1 MLNVPSEIR
10 SNFDKI
16 LKKESVPIK
25 YHSHYHKWL
34 RYYLDFCCKYHHPEN
49 NEASKLLFVEKL
61 REKNQPVAFQEQAGD
76 AISLYYQIIN
86 HRMKPEAVVRDNTIS
101 EKIDRPAHDNRKTA
115 PQPAQSFGSTGIP
128 DKPVYDSHKTA
139 PQNVPRNEWRSA
151 YKNLCDEIQV
161 RHYSRSTLKSYSQW
175 LIKFE
180 NFTGRK
186 SLKNLSDTDIK
197 NFMKFLAIE
206 EKVAASTQNQAFNA
220 ILFFYRNVLEKEPG
234 DLRKTV
240 RAKRKPYIP
249 VVLSRREIYAIIQQ
263 LEYPYDLLVKLL
275 YGCGIRL
282 FECLELRIHNFN
294 FDAGVLTIHDGK
306 GKKDRTVPLP
316 RVTLPGLREHLDSVI
331 ALHEEDSA
339 KGYDGTFMIGQLE
352 KKYKNCARDLIW
364 QWFFPAKRLTR
375 VPETGELRRYHLHER
390 HVQRAI
396 RAAVGKTKILKR
408 VSSHTFRHSF
418 ATHLLENNYDIRTIQ
433 ELLGHSDV
441 RTTMIYTHTARSR
454 TIKEAESPLDF

>member
-161 RHYSRSTLKSYSQW
+161 RHYFFLRSRAELPSSEGRNLTSDILTLS
-175 LIKFE
+175 F
-180 NFTGRK
+180 
-186 SLKNLSDTDIK
+186 
-197 NFMKFLAIE
+197 
-206 EKVAASTQNQAFNA
+206 
-220 ILFFYRNVLEKEPG
+220 
-234 DLRKTV
+234 
-240 RAKRKPYIP
+240 
-249 VVLSRREIYAIIQQ
+249 QQ
-263 LEYPYDLLVKLL
+263 LTVALPFF
-275 YGCGIRL
+275 G
-282 FECLELRIHNFN
+282 
-294 FDAGVLTIHDGK
+294 
-306 GKKDRTVPLP
+306 DR
-316 RVTLPGLREHLDSVI
+316 
-331 ALHEEDSA
+331 
-339 KGYDGTFMIGQLE
+339 
-352 KKYKNCARDLIW
+352 
-364 QWFFPAKRLTR
+364 RLTDDT
-375 VPETGELRRYHLHER
+375 PTLSFPQITG
-390 HVQRAI
+390 
-396 RAAVGKTKILKR
+396 
-408 VSSHTFRHSF
+408 
-418 ATHLLENNYDIRTIQ
+418 
-433 ELLGHSDV
+433 
-441 RTTMIYTHTARSR
+441 
-454 TIKEAESPLDF
+454 